1 MWNRRKDEAPT
12 PIPSSQPP
20 APSAL
25 AREGI
30 PLSTLPARNPEYE
43 SPSSVGSTTSSGSA
57 SRSASIGK
65 SVVIKGQ
72 LFARE
77 DLFIDGEIEGA
88 VEMLENRIT
97 VGPNGKVVAGIKAR
111 EIVVLGTIHG
121 NVEATDKIEIRK
133 DAKLVGDIR
142 TVRIVI
148 EDGAFF
154 KGSIDIA
161 KPEAKPLVTAR
172 PPVGAPAPTP
182 SAPAA
187 AVASGSDASAN
198 QR

>member
-1 MWNRRKDEAPT
+1 MNHIQKTKESRSHMWNRRKDEAPT
-12 PIPSSQPP
+12 LGQTGQPP
-20 APSAL
+20 APSSL

-43 SPSSVGSTTSSGSA
+43 AQPGSAGMSGTSSASP

-77 DLFIDGEIEGA
+77 DLFIDGEIEGS
-88 VEMLENRIT
+88 VEMLEHRIT
-97 VGPNGKVVAGIKAR
+97 VGPNGKIVAGIKAR

-121 NVEATDKIEIRK
+121 NVEASEKIEIRK

-161 KPEAKPLVTAR
+161 KPEPKPAAPAR
-172 PPVGAPAPTP
+172 PSVAAGAEAKR
-182 SAPAA
+182 
-187 AVASGSDASAN
+187 
-198 QR
+198 QL

>member
-12 PIPSSQPP
+12 LGQTGQPP
-20 APSAL
+20 APSSL

-43 SPSSVGSTTSSGSA
+43 AQPGSAGMSGTSSASP

-77 DLFIDGEIEGA
+77 DLFIDGEIEGS
-88 VEMLENRIT
+88 VEMLEHRIT
-97 VGPNGKVVAGIKAR
+97 VGPNGKIVAGIKAR

-121 NVEATDKIEIRK
+121 NVEASEKIEIRK

-161 KPEAKPLVTAR
+161 KPEPKPAAPAR
-172 PPVGAPAPTP
+172 PPVA
-182 SAPAA
+182 APAA
-187 AVASGSDASAN
+187 ATVAAAGAEAKR
-198 QR
+198 QL

>member
-1 MWNRRKDEAPT
+1 MWNRRKDEVPNPVPT
-12 PIPSSQPP
+12 SQPP
-20 APSAL
+20 APSTL

-30 PLSTLPARNPEYE
+30 PLSTLPARNSEYE
-43 SPSSVGSTTSSGSA
+43 AQPVSGLSGSS

-77 DLFIDGEIEGA
+77 DLFIDGEIEGS
-88 VEMLENRIT
+88 VEMLEHRVT

-121 NVEATDKIEIRK
+121 NVEASDKIEIK
-133 DAKLVGDIR
+133 KEAKLVGDIR
-142 TVRIVI
+142 TQRIVI

-161 KPEAKPLVTAR
+161 KAEPKPAVAAR
-172 PPVGAPAPTP
+172 PPAAAPATT
-182 SAPAA
+182 
-187 AVASGSDASAN
+187 VAASAAGVTGTEAKR
-198 QR
+198 QA

>member
-1 MWNRRKDEAPT
+1 MSRIGDTPVCYHESVHKPKELSEHVESPQRRSTDPNSLQPT
-12 PIPSSQPP
+12 TG
-20 APSAL
+20 PSAL

-121 NVEATDKIEIRK
+121 NVRPLTRSRFARTPNSSATY
-133 DAKLVGDIR
+133 
-142 TVRIVI
+142 
-148 EDGAFF
+148 
-154 KGSIDIA
+154 
-161 KPEAKPLVTAR
+161 
-172 PPVGAPAPTP
+172 APR
-182 SAPAA
+182 
-187 AVASGSDASAN
+187 AS
-198 QR
+198 

>member
-1 MWNRRKDEAPT
+1 MN
-12 PIPSSQPP
+12 
-20 APSAL
+20 
-25 AREGI
+25 
-30 PLSTLPARNPEYE
+30 
-43 SPSSVGSTTSSGSA
+43 SSGS
-57 SRSASIGK
+57 RTASIGK

-77 DLFIDGEIEGA
+77 DLFIDGEIEGS

-97 VGPNGKVVAGIKAR
+97 VGPNGKIVAGIKAR

-121 NVEATDKIEIRK
+121 NLEATEKIEIRK

-154 KGSIDIA
+154 KGSIDIT
-161 KPEAKPLVTAR
+161 KPEAKPAPARQQQTA
-172 PPVGAPAPTP
+172 APAPSSNPQAAT
-182 SAPAA
+182 PAA
-187 AVASGSDASAN
+187 AGTEAK
-198 QR
+198 R